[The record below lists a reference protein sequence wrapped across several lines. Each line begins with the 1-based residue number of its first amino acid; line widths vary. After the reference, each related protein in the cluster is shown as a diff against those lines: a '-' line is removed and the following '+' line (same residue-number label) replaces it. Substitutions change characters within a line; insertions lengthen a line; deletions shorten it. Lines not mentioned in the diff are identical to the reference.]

1 MSRFFYLEDR
11 PDAPPCDQN
20 LLHARSRLRELLDRD
35 VCPGLSD
42 GLTRAIDALIAAHVA
57 DYAYKHPQSY
67 NDVGMRG

>member
-20 LLHARSRLRELLDRD
+20 LLQARSELREMLDRD

-42 GLTRAIDALIAAHVA
+42 GLTRAIDALIAAHVEG
-57 DYAYKHPQSY
+57 YNRTHPQSY
-67 NDVGMRG
+67 GDIGMRG